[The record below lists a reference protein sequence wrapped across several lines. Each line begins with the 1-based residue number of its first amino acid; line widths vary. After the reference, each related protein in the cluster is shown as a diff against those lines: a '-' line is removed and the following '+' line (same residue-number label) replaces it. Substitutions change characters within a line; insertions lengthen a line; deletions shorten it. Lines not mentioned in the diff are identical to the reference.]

1 AVDVME
7 GNVIAGNYIKKECKR
22 FLDELNNEDSNYFF
36 DVDLFKK
43 IDGITKLIN
52 LADGI
57 YAGTSSYETLGGFQW
72 YFIANVMCWKY
83 KSNPEKR
90 KYETSIM
97 LIGRKKDRKSTR
109 LNSSHVSN
117 SYAVFCS

>member
-1 AVDVME
+1 MIDEYLLNHPSYKYAVDVTE

-22 FLDELNNEDSNYFF
+22 FLDELNNENSNYFF
-36 DVDLFKK
+36 DVDLLKK

-97 LIGRKKDRKSTR
+97 LIGRKNGK
-109 LNSSHVSN
+109 
-117 SYAVFCS
+117 VFA